1 MFDAIK
7 KYGISIPKDYDPAKE
22 KPPLTSLD
30 DVRAEYIDPKG
41 GAPRQVECFGRYR
54 LTGVIERVHPL
65 GVADVTL
72 KSGMTLEVK
81 TGHGWLIEPMFE
93 TMESLNAYLDERRN
107 ILLRASHIAYLP
119 HRARA
124 GEDFDDCLFFT
135 AMQLVKIL
143 GQFDKL
149 ACKQDRDRWGVAIK
163 PWITEGYAQ
172 KSSAKNEA
180 LIREA
185 LEDAGLIL
193 EEFAAKHGLSLY
205 EY

>member
-1 MFDAIK
+1 MEAIK
-7 KYGISIPKDYDPAKE
+7 KFNISIPKNYDASKE
-22 KPPLTSLD
+22 KSPLVTLD
-30 DVRAEYIDPKG
+30 DVRKEYTDSKG
-41 GAPRQVECFGRYR
+41 GGARQVECFGRYR
-54 LTGVIERVHPL
+54 TTGIIERVHPL
-65 GVADVTL
+65 GVADVTI
-72 KSGMTLEVK
+72 KGGMTLEIK

-93 TMESLNAYLDERRN
+93 TLESLNAYLDERRN

-119 HRARA
+119 HRATK
-124 GEDFDDCLFFT
+124 GEDFDDCLFFP

-143 GQFDKL
+143 GEFDKL

-172 KSSAKNEA
+172 KSSAKQEA
-180 LIREA
+180 KIREA

-193 EEFAAKHGLSLY
+193 EEFAEKHGIELH